1 MSSLLTLKLVISKL
15 ADVASKRNVSHVPYR
30 DSKLEAST
38 NPIPLMKYS
47 TRLLQPSL
55 SGDALI
61 SVICTVSP
69 SVLNVAESLST
80 LSFAQGLKR
89 VVLRAQK
96 KEVVDPQ
103 ALIQQYQNEIAELR
117 ALLLEKEDGGFVKTS
132 KGEVSELPC
141 DLEFADEVLLGFA
154 VAEE

>member
-1 MSSLLTLKLVISKL
+1 MRDLRAPLSFIDKLGC
-15 ADVASKRNVSHVPYR
+15 
-30 DSKLEAST
+30 
-38 NPIPLMKYS
+38 S

-69 SVLNVAESLST
+69 SAINIAESLST

-89 VVLRAQK
+89 VTLRAQK
-96 KEVVDPQ
+96 KEMVDPQ

-117 ALLLEKEDGGFVKTS
+117 ALLREKEFETQDSISTRPD
-132 KGEVSELPC
+132 VSSGVMTGL
-141 DLEFADEVLLGFA
+141 
-154 VAEE
+154 